1 VIFLKKAVYFILI
14 LVGFSLFFY
23 NEKSVSAFSNK
34 NIIKGSTGNDVIE
47 LQARLQNIGYY
58 KGKID
63 GIFDYET
70 YWALRNFQKNFGM
83 NISGVADS
91 HTKTML
97 SKASHYNQKWVL
109 AQVRAGNTFTYY
121 QGVPI
126 SKQVILKTKKT
137 ATKNTKPNNTGTSK
151 SATPTKATPAKKTAA
166 TPVKQKETIIPP
178 GFSAYDIKLL
188 SNAVYGEARGES
200 YEGQVAVAAVILN
213 RIESTSFPNT
223 VSGVI
228 FQPGAFTAV
237 ADGQI
242 YLNPNKS
249 AKKAVMDAIN
259 GVDPSGNAIYYF
271 NPATASNKWIWGRPQ
286 IKKIGKHIFCR

>member
-1 VIFLKKAVYFILI
+1 MILKKTVLLI
-14 LVGFSLFFY
+14 FTLIGFSLFFY
-23 NEKSVSAFSNK
+23 MVKPVSAFSNK

-63 GIFDYET
+63 GLFEYET

-83 NISGVADS
+83 KITGVADS

-126 SKQVILKTKKT
+126 SKQVILKPKKT
-137 ATKNTKPNNTGTSK
+137 STTNTKTNNIGTSK
-151 SATPTKATPAKKTAA
+151 STTPEKNATPAKKTTAA
-166 TPVKQKETIIPP
+166 PVKQKETIIPP

-242 YLNPNKS
+242 YLEPNKS
-249 AKKAVMDAIN
+249 AKKAVVDAIN

-271 NPATASNKWIWGRPQ
+271 NPATATNKWIWGRPQ
-286 IKKIGKHIFCR
+286 VKRIGKHIFCR